1 MVITI
6 SREYGAGGHS
16 IGKGVAKALGV
27 EFYDRDIIKAA
38 AAESGAELQEIER
51 VEEELSRAGSFM
63 RMISPSAYRDQS
75 DNIHTIEHSIILTLA
90 AKGTCV
96 IIGRCADDI
105 MEKAGIPSLDVFLY
119 ASDIHRAVRVSEL
132 IGSTNPN
139 EIQKKMQHTDT
150 ARRAFYEHF
159 TGKRWGDSRNY
170 NLALDT
176 GVLGY
181 ETCIDLICEAAKK
194 AEAFKE

>member
-38 AAESGAELQEIER
+38 AQESGADLTEIER
-51 VEEELSRAGSFM
+51 VEEELTRTGSFL
-63 RMISPSAYRDQS
+63 RMISPNAYRDQS
-75 DNIHTIEHSIILTLA
+75 DNIHTIEHSVILALA
-90 AKGTCV
+90 SKGTCV
-96 IIGRCADDI
+96 ILGRCADDI
-105 MEKAGIPSLDVFLY
+105 MEKAGIPSLNVFLY

-132 IGSTNPN
+132 IGSKNPT
-139 EIQKKMQHTDT
+139 EIQKKMQRTDT

-170 NLALDT
+170 TLSLDT

-194 AEAFKE
+194 AEAFQE

>member
-38 AAESGAELQEIER
+38 AQESGADLTEIER
-51 VEEELSRAGSFM
+51 VEEELTRTGSFL
-63 RMISPSAYRDQS
+63 RMISPNAYRDQS
-75 DNIHTIEHSIILTLA
+75 DNIHTIEHSVILALA
-90 AKGTCV
+90 SKGTCV
-96 IIGRCADDI
+96 ILGRCADDI
-105 MEKAGIPSLDVFLY
+105 MEKAGIPSLNVFLY

-132 IGSTNPN
+132 IGSKNPT
-139 EIQKKMQHTDT
+139 EIQKKMQRTDT

-170 NLALDT
+170 TLSLDT

-194 AEAFKE
+194 AEAFRE

>member
-96 IIGRCADDI
+96 ILGRCADDI
-105 MEKAGIPSLDVFLY
+105 MEKAGIPSLNVFLY

-139 EIQKKMQHTDT
+139 EIQKKMQRTDT

-170 NLALDT
+170 TLALDT

-194 AEAFKE
+194 AEAFQA

>member
-1 MVITI
+1 MVISI

-38 AAESGAELQEIER
+38 AQESGADLTEIER
-51 VEEELSRAGSFM
+51 VEEELTRTGSFL
-63 RMISPSAYRDQS
+63 RMISPNAYRDQS
-75 DNIHTIEHSIILTLA
+75 DNIHTIENSVILALA

-96 IIGRCADDI
+96 ILGRCADDI
-105 MEKAGIPSLDVFLY
+105 MEKAGIPSLNVFLY

-139 EIQKKMQHTDT
+139 EIQKKMQRTDT

-170 NLALDT
+170 TLSLDT

>member
-1 MVITI
+1 MIITI

-38 AAESGAELQEIER
+38 AQESGADLTEIER
-51 VEEELSRAGSFM
+51 VEEELTRTGSFL
-63 RMISPSAYRDQS
+63 RMISPNAYRDQS
-75 DNIHTIEHSIILTLA
+75 DNIHTIENSVILALA

-96 IIGRCADDI
+96 ILGRCADDI
-105 MEKAGIPSLDVFLY
+105 MEKAGIPSLNVFLY

-132 IGSTNPN
+132 IGSTNPT
-139 EIQKKMQHTDT
+139 EIQKKMQRTDT

-170 NLALDT
+170 TLSLDT

-181 ETCIDLICEAAKK
+181 ETCIGLICEAAKK
-194 AEAFKE
+194 AEAFQE